1 MQTICLTSSRDGD
14 GRALPHRF
22 HPARLQKTEVF
33 TNEYFGTSSE
43 YLIRT
48 PLLLYNM
55 VSNPWK
61 EPICTVLKL
70 TGQCLFPTRIALL
83 CKQAGAVIPQSQM
96 QEYSHHPLPR
106 IESGVVRGTE
116 TQRKCLGGKGFL
128 PDMGR
133 WPYQAACATFGG
145 YVTLREAQAG

>member
-1 MQTICLTSSRDGD
+1 
-14 GRALPHRF
+14 
-22 HPARLQKTEVF
+22 
-33 TNEYFGTSSE
+33 
-43 YLIRT
+43 
-48 PLLLYNM
+48 M

-70 TGQCLFPTRIALL
+70 TGQGLFPTRIALL

-116 TQRKCLGGKGFL
+116 TQRKCLGGRGF
-128 PDMGR
+128 P
-133 WPYQAACATFGG
+133 CAKRRQGDRKRISPVP
-145 YVTLREAQAG
+145 VTINFSLMEYFSASRCLKRSGW